1 MALFASNDLAIA
13 VGGDTVWL
21 ANGPKGPVSATPAY
35 VTHSGGR
42 VLAAGEEALRMPG
55 KEPGNLTVSRM
66 TREGGFGEP
75 ELATAFLRYVL
86 ARNSRF
92 RLLPPRVLAVWS
104 NLQKRG
110 VCDIIVKA
118 GASKVVTILPAM
130 AAAIGAGV
138 PIDEPAFNGVF
149 VLDRDC
155 CSFAII
161 SLNGIV
167 ASFDLP
173 GGVDLLI
180 EDFAIHALATRGI
193 ALEPNSIHEAFRAR
207 GIAGSE
213 ILGWEAWAGE
223 LETGRSAVAAASNGD
238 FLRSSAPF
246 A

>member
-1 MALFASNDLAIA
+1 MESWRQI
-13 VGGDTVWL
+13 
-21 ANGPKGPVSATPAY
+21 
-35 VTHSGGR
+35 GGR
-42 VLAAGEEALRMPG
+42 HDPHRDGGSHRGRGADRRAGVQRG
-55 KEPGNLTVSRM
+55 IRSR
-66 TREGGFGEP
+66 
-75 ELATAFLRYVL
+75 
-86 ARNSRF
+86 S
-92 RLLPPRVLAVWS
+92 RLLLLRNHKPQW
-104 NLQKRG
+104 NRG
-110 VCDIIVKA
+110 VRSEA
-118 GASKVVTILPAM
+118 VTILPAM